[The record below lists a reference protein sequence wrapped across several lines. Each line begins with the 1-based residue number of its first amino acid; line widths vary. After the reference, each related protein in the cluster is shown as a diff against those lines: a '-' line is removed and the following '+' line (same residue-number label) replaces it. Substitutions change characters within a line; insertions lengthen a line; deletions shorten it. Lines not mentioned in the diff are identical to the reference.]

1 MARTIYSNRSIT
13 ACLLND
19 CSIAIYVD
27 GKDVAIVDPNL
38 TIDEMRTEIAQAC
51 RTRAAKLTIIATRIS
66 NAKLIDKANQ
76 QTNDC
81 LDAAAEIWHK
91 GLAPMLRK
99 YCNLSAI
106 NSSIGWKI
114 LGYLK

>member
-1 MARTIYSNRSIT
+1 MARTIYSNRSVT

-27 GKDVAIVDPNL
+27 GKTVAIVDPNL
-38 TIDEMRTEIAQAC
+38 TMDEMRVEIAQAC
-51 RTRAAKLTIIATRIS
+51 RLHAAKLAIITARIS
-66 NAKLIDKANQ
+66 NERLISLADQ

-91 GLAPMLRK
+91 GFAPMLRK
-99 YCNLSAI
+99 YCNLSTI
-106 NSSIGWKI
+106 NNTAGWKV
-114 LGYLK
+114 LGHLK